1 MDREED
7 GRSMSRSR
15 RRGRQTPL
23 PIAVIALL
31 LAACPGAV
39 AQEPDPSPSIT
50 SPPEING
57 VPRVGETLTATRG
70 EWTPDSPYTTPSY
83 QWFRCAPAATC
94 GPIEEATTRSYRVSS
109 TDQEHTLFIRLTVD
123 HNGRQATADSD
134 ATSLVPRTP
143 ANTAPPEV
151 SGTARTGQLL
161 TASPGAWIGT
171 PPLAFTYQWER
182 CAPSGLGCQA
192 IAGAASAGY
201 VVTTADANM
210 TLRLAVTATNAGG
223 TSAPA
228 YSVPTGVVERG
239 ELVNLIP
246 PSTAGRLEVG
256 RSLTATPGLWNDDGP
271 IDFLYRW
278 LRCRADGSACA
289 PIPQGTAPTY
299 RVSTLDVEHR
309 LRVRVTAIS
318 DKGSAV
324 AESALTASVQGASGK
339 PPRPTLM
346 SPFPVVRVSGIYTRW
361 GAIFRRVSVRAPRGA
376 TITIDCRGAG
386 CPFSRRARIVRVV
399 RIRSLE
405 RAFRA
410 GARFEI
416 RVTKPGVVGKYT
428 RVRIRAGRPPTR
440 RDRCVMPGS
449 RRPVRCPSDVLVTS
463 RSVV

>member
-1 MDREED
+1 MDREEE
-7 GRSMSRSR
+7 GRSMSCSR

-39 AQEPDPSPSIT
+39 AQEPDPNIT

-57 VPRVGETLTATRG
+57 VARVGETLTATRG
-70 EWTPDSPYTTPSY
+70 EWSPDSANAIPIY
-83 QWFRCAPAATC
+83 QWFRCAPGASC
-94 GPIEEATTRSYRVSS
+94 GPIEGATMRSYRVSP

-123 HNGRQATADSD
+123 HHGRQATADSH
-134 ATSLVPRTP
+134 ATSLVPSAP
-143 ANTAPPEV
+143 ANTTPPEV

-161 TASPGAWIGT
+161 TASLGAWTGT
-171 PPLAFTYQWER
+171 PPLAFTHQWER
-182 CAPSGLGCQA
+182 CGPSGLGCQA
-192 IAGAASAGY
+192 IAGAASATY

-210 TLRLAVTATNAGG
+210 TLRVAVTAANGGG

-228 YSVPTGVVERG
+228 YSVPIGVVERG
-239 ELVNLIP
+239 ELVNLVP
-246 PSTAGRLEVG
+246 PSTTGRPEVG
-256 RSLTATPGLWNDDGP
+256 RSLTATPGRWNDDGP

-299 RVSTLDVEHR
+299 RLSTLDVEHR

-324 AESALTASVQGASGK
+324 AESALTASVQGVGGEA
-339 PPRPTLM
+339 PRPTLM
-346 SPFPVVRVSGIYTRW
+346 SPFPVVRVSGIYTRR
-361 GAIFRRVSVRAPRGA
+361 GAVFRRVSVRAPRGA

-386 CPFSRRARIVRVV
+386 CPFRRRARIVRVV

-449 RRPVRCPSDVLVTS
+449 RRPVRCPSDVL
-463 RSVV
+463 RG